1 MHHYAHH
8 HRIRLPLEDEAD
20 ETVPAS
26 AVAALVCAALMHDE
40 QLVALLFWETALVRA
55 GAAAGTVPPPQR
67 RPRCR
72 RTRTCRSP
80 AATRTADAAAAAVDG
95 EAAVYPCQAAR

>member
-1 MHHYAHH
+1 MHNYAHH
-8 HRIRLPLEDEAD
+8 HRIRLPLEDEAV
-20 ETVPAS
+20 ETALAS
-26 AVAALVCAALMHDE
+26 AAAALVCAALMHDE
-40 QLVALLFWETALVRA
+40 RLVALLFWETALVRV
-55 GAAAGTVPPPQR
+55 GATAGTPPR

-95 EAAVYPCQAAR
+95 EAAVYPCQTAR

>member
-1 MHHYAHH
+1 M
-8 HRIRLPLEDEAD
+8 AD
-20 ETVPAS
+20 ETVLAS

-55 GAAAGTVPPPQR
+55 GAAAGTPPR

-72 RTRTCRSP
+72 RTRTCHSP
-80 AATRTADAAAAAVDG
+80 AATRTADAAAAVDD
-95 EAAVYPCQAAR
+95 EAAGYPCQTAR